1 MFKGQKNEPE
11 KARRPRAEQPA
22 DKKPKTKKTEGKKKE
37 PYDLKYLTGL
47 LMAKMAFGGAKRLRS
62 NADKVNRLNV
72 FPVPDGDTG
81 DNMRMTIES
90 GIAAIENL
98 DTDDLAEV
106 MRVFSHGMLLG
117 ARGNSGV
124 ILSQFFAGIAKGFE
138 GAVKADPYTLG
149 RALQLGVKQA
159 YASVMTPT
167 EGTILTVAREAVEY
181 AVDAITPQTTIRSF
195 FADLVGEMHESL
207 ERTPE
212 ALAVLKEAGVVDS
225 GGAGLLY
232 IMEGFNKVLNGE
244 DDQDD
249 DGKTAD
255 VPKPKAPAASSF
267 GPDSRMEYGYCTEL
281 LIQLMRDKT
290 DVESFDVDALRE
302 FLSGVGNS
310 IVAFKTDSIVKIH
323 VHTFTPEVVLAHCR
337 EFGEF
342 ITVKIEN
349 MSVQH
354 TGLDDGEEPPAPV
367 ERKKYGVVAVTN
379 GPGIRDMFIEMGTDF
394 VIEGGQ
400 TNNPSTNDFIEAF
413 KKVNAGTIFVFPNNG
428 NIFMAAQQAA
438 NFYADARVIVI
449 PSKDIGT
456 GYVALT
462 SADLSGD
469 DPDAIAEEMKAAMQ
483 NVTSGYVSPAVR
495 DADMDG
501 VRINKGDTIGIIGKK
516 IVLSDPDKGCAAYRL
531 AVKLLEEPD
540 KFMLTVFRGSG
551 TTEEEQDVL
560 RRCLEENCPSAEV
573 YFVDGGQDIYPYI
586 FVAE

>member
-1 MFKGQKNEPE
+1 
-11 KARRPRAEQPA
+11 
-22 DKKPKTKKTEGKKKE
+22 
-37 PYDLKYLTGL
+37 
-47 LMAKMAFGGAKRLRS
+47 
-62 NADKVNRLNV
+62 
-72 FPVPDGDTG
+72 
-81 DNMRMTIES
+81 
-90 GIAAIENL
+90 
-98 DTDDLAEV
+98 
-106 MRVFSHGMLLG
+106 
-117 ARGNSGV
+117 
-124 ILSQFFAGIAKGFE
+124 
-138 GAVKADPYTLG
+138 
-149 RALQLGVKQA
+149 
-159 YASVMTPT
+159 
-167 EGTILTVAREAVEY
+167 
-181 AVDAITPQTTIRSF
+181 
-195 FADLVGEMHESL
+195 
-207 ERTPE
+207 
-212 ALAVLKEAGVVDS
+212 
-225 GGAGLLY
+225 
-232 IMEGFNKVLNGE
+232 
-244 DDQDD
+244 
-249 DGKTAD
+249 
-255 VPKPKAPAASSF
+255 
-267 GPDSRMEYGYCTEL
+267 
-281 LIQLMRDKT
+281 
-290 DVESFDVDALRE
+290 
-302 FLSGVGNS
+302 
-310 IVAFKTDSIVKIH
+310 
-323 VHTFTPEVVLAHCR
+323 
-337 EFGEF
+337 
-342 ITVKIEN
+342 
-349 MSVQH
+349 
-354 TGLDDGEEPPAPV
+354 
-367 ERKKYGVVAVTN
+367 
-379 GPGIRDMFIEMGTDF
+379 MFIEMGTDF